1 MLAHLNKKIAAGVL
15 TAAAA
20 TGVLAPTPD
29 TNSNHA
35 SGFGTVATAQAET
48 KHKFQY
54 ISQAQ
59 EQDTQWMDCGP
70 ASILM
75 ALLQNGGDVPS
86 SYTKSNQAQAMTDI
100 RGNIGGYLQT
110 GQVVDILNQR
120 GVSGKQHLNGDA
132 VNAIDDIKKGK
143 KAIILTQTG
152 VISGE
157 MAEPYYGHYVYISG
171 YDKDKKTFT
180 VNDPLKNERASYQA
194 TEDNIRAIITQP
206 AAGNSQWVYTM

>member
-1 MLAHLNKKIAAGVL
+1 LLAHLNKKIAAGVL

-29 TNSNHA
+29 THSNQG
-35 SGFGTVATAQAET
+35 SGFGTAATAQAET

-59 EQDTQWMDCGP
+59 GQATQWEDCGP
-70 ASILM
+70 ATILM

-86 SYTKSNQAQAMTDI
+86 SYTKSDQTKAMADI
-100 RGNIGGYLQT
+100 RGNINGYLQT
-110 GQVVDILNQR
+110 GQVVNILNQR

-132 VNAIDDIKKGK
+132 VKAIDDIKKGK
-143 KAIILTQTG
+143 KAIILAQTG

-157 MAEPYYGHYVYISG
+157 MANPGYGHYVYVSG

>member
-29 TNSNHA
+29 THSNQG
-35 SGFGTVATAQAET
+35 SGFGTAATAQAET

-59 EQDTQWMDCGP
+59 GQATQWEDCGP
-70 ASILM
+70 ATILM

-86 SYTKSNQAQAMTDI
+86 SYTKSDQTKAMADI
-100 RGNIGGYLQT
+100 RGNINGYLQT
-110 GQVVDILNQR
+110 GQVVNILNQR

-132 VNAIDDIKKGK
+132 VKAIDDIKKGK
-143 KAIILTQTG
+143 KAIILAQTG

-157 MAEPYYGHYVYISG
+157 MANPGYGHYVYVSG

>member
-29 TNSNHA
+29 THSNQG

-59 EQDTQWMDCGP
+59 DQGTQWEDCGP
-70 ASILM
+70 ATILM
-75 ALLQNGGDVPS
+75 ALLQNGGDVPA
-86 SYTKSNQAQAMTDI
+86 SYTKPNQAQAMTDI
-100 RGNIGGYLQT
+100 RGNISGYLQT

-132 VNAIDDIKKGK
+132 VKAIDDIKKGK
-143 KAIILTQTG
+143 KTIILAQTG

-157 MAEPYYGHYVYISG
+157 MAKPGFGHYVYVSG

>member
-1 MLAHLNKKIAAGVL
+1 
-15 TAAAA
+15 
-20 TGVLAPTPD
+20 
-29 TNSNHA
+29 
-35 SGFGTVATAQAET
+35 
-48 KHKFQY
+48 
-54 ISQAQ
+54 
-59 EQDTQWMDCGP
+59 
-70 ASILM
+70 M
-75 ALLQNGGDVPS
+75 ALLQNGGDVPA

-100 RGNIGGYLQT
+100 RGNISGYLQT

-132 VNAIDDIKKGK
+132 VKAIDDIKKGK
-143 KAIILTQTG
+143 KAIILAQTG

-157 MAEPYYGHYVYISG
+157 MASPGFGHYVYVSG

>member
-29 TNSNHA
+29 THSNQG
-35 SGFGTVATAQAET
+35 SGFGTAATAQAET

-59 EQDTQWMDCGP
+59 GQATQWEDCGP
-70 ASILM
+70 ATILM
-75 ALLQNGGDVPS
+75 ALLQNGGDVPA
-86 SYTKSNQAQAMTDI
+86 SYTKSDQTKAMADI
-100 RGNIGGYLQT
+100 RGNINGYLQT
-110 GQVVDILNQR
+110 GQVVNILNQR

-132 VNAIDDIKKGK
+132 VKAIDDIKKGK
-143 KAIILTQTG
+143 KAIILAQTG

-157 MAEPYYGHYVYISG
+157 MANPGYGHYVYVSG

>member
-29 TNSNHA
+29 THSNQG

-59 EQDTQWMDCGP
+59 DQGTQWMDCGP
-70 ASILM
+70 ATILM
-75 ALLQNGGDVPS
+75 ALLQNGGDVPA
-86 SYTKSNQAQAMTDI
+86 SYTKSSQAQAMTDI
-100 RGNIGGYLQT
+100 RGNISGYLQT

-120 GVSGKQHLNGDA
+120 GVSGEQHLNGDA

-143 KAIILTQTG
+143 KAIILAQTG

-157 MAEPYYGHYVYISG
+157 MAKPGFGHYVYVSG

>member
-29 TNSNHA
+29 THSNQG
-35 SGFGTVATAQAET
+35 SGFGTAATAQAET

-59 EQDTQWMDCGP
+59 GQATQWEDCGP
-70 ASILM
+70 ATILM

-86 SYTKSNQAQAMTDI
+86 SYTKSDQTKAMADI
-100 RGNIGGYLQT
+100 RGNINGYLQT
-110 GQVVDILNQR
+110 GQVSDILNQR

-143 KAIILTQTG
+143 KAIILAQTG

-157 MAEPYYGHYVYISG
+157 MANPGYGHYVYVSG

>member
-29 TNSNHA
+29 THSNQG

-59 EQDTQWMDCGP
+59 DQGTQWEDCGP
-70 ASILM
+70 ATILM
-75 ALLQNGGDVPS
+75 ALLQNGGDVPA

-100 RGNIGGYLQT
+100 RG
-110 GQVVDILNQR
+110 
-120 GVSGKQHLNGDA
+120 KQHLNGDA
-132 VNAIDDIKKGK
+132 VKAIDDIKKGK
-143 KAIILTQTG
+143 KAIILAQTG

-157 MAEPYYGHYVYISG
+157 MAKPGFGHYVYVSG

>member
-29 TNSNHA
+29 THSNQG
-35 SGFGTVATAQAET
+35 SGFGTAATAQAET

-59 EQDTQWMDCGP
+59 GQATQWEDCGP
-70 ASILM
+70 ATILM

-86 SYTKSNQAQAMTDI
+86 SYTKSDQTKAMADI
-100 RGNIGGYLQT
+100 RGNINGYLQT
-110 GQVVDILNQR
+110 GQVSEILNQR

-132 VNAIDDIKKGK
+132 VKAIDDIKKGK
-143 KAIILTQTG
+143 KAIILAQTG

-157 MAEPYYGHYVYISG
+157 MANPGYGHYVYVSG